1 MTQFTRAHEIASWYQ
16 SPGPSGIGFAIFASS
31 GKVTPELWDNIS
43 RVDREADSLES
54 PTDTEI
60 HQGDMR
66 ELRAE
71 LTAMGHHPQPAED

>member
-1 MTQFTRAHEIASWYQ
+1 MTQFTRAHEVASWYQ
-16 SPGPSGIGFAIFASS
+16 SPGPTGIGFAIFASS

-43 RVDREADSLES
+43 QVEREATTLES
-54 PTDTEI
+54 AEDTDV

-71 LTAMGHHPQPAED
+71 LAAMGHHPPAAD

>member
-16 SPGPSGIGFAIFASS
+16 SPGPTGIGFAIFASS
-31 GKVTPELWDNIS
+31 GKVTPELWDNM
-43 RVDREADSLES
+43 RQVEQEATGLES
-54 PTDTEI
+54 AEDTET

-71 LTAMGHHPQPAED
+71 LAAMGHRPPPTD